1 MKKNEETESIL
12 LWSRQT
18 ITSKL
23 ISRKSLGSV
32 KSCGKKK
39 YTAGWNDGAPGDGAG
54 LLTDWVIRET

>member
-18 ITSKL
+18 IKTSKL
-23 ISRKSLGSV
+23 ISRRSLESV
-32 KSCGKKK
+32 KSCGKKI

-54 LLTDWVIRET
+54 LLTDWVI